1 MKYFIHFSI
10 LVISLVLFSSPNF
23 ANENTQKL
31 KSIKVLKKFI
41 FGSCNREF
49 LPQPLW
55 PLMTAEKAQLF
66 IWGGDNVYGDKK
78 PFKNQIQKKYQIQN
92 NIQAYKIFKEH
103 VPIIGIWD
111 DHDYGKNNG
120 DSNYKKKE
128 INKKFLLDFLEI
140 EKDAPVRNRDGVYQA
155 FTFGP
160 IGKQVK
166 FLLLDPRFNQSKTD
180 FLGKNQW
187 LWLEKELKESKAQVH
202 FIMTGIPFLP
212 PDIPGSEEWA
222 NKPMQQQK
230 LLNLIKVNKIPGVVF
245 LSGDKHFGA
254 ITERHGHLEIMSSG
268 LTHTPFILYY
278 PFLKYYF
285 PKSLIKRNYGLIEID
300 WNASPTQLKVSLIGL
315 KNAKLTQMFTLHNTS
330 FR

>member
-1 MKYFIHFSI
+1 MKY
-10 LVISLVLFSSPNF
+10 LTLFSLIFFCHSTIG
-23 ANENTQKL
+23 NENTQKL
-31 KSIKVLKKFI
+31 RTIKVLQKFI
-41 FGSCNREF
+41 FASCNREF

-66 IWGGDNVYGDKK
+66 IWGGDNIYGDKK
-78 PFKNQIQKKYQIQN
+78 PFKDQIKKKYQIQN
-92 NIQAYKIFKEH
+92 NIHGYKLFKATL
-103 VPIIGIWD
+103 PIIGIWD

-120 DSNYKKKE
+120 GADYKNKE
-128 INKKFLLDFLEI
+128 LNREYLLDFLEV
-140 EKDAPVRNRDGVYQA
+140 EKGAPVRKRDGVYQA

-166 FLLLDPRFNQSKTD
+166 FLLLDSRYNQTSSD

-187 LWLEKELKESKAQVH
+187 SWLANELKTSKAQVH

-212 PDIPGSEEWA
+212 RDIPGSEEWA
-222 NKPMQQQK
+222 NNPLQQEK
-230 LLNLIKVNKIPGVVF
+230 LLKLIKVHKVPGVVF
-245 LSGDKHFGA
+245 LSGDKHFAA
-254 ITERHGHLEIMSSG
+254 ITERLGQLEVMSSG

-285 PKSLIKRNYGLIEID
+285 PKSLIERNYGLIEID
-300 WNASPTQLKVSLIGL
+300 WNTSPIQLKVSLKGL
-315 KNAKLTQMFTLHNTS
+315 KDSKLTQVFSLHKSS